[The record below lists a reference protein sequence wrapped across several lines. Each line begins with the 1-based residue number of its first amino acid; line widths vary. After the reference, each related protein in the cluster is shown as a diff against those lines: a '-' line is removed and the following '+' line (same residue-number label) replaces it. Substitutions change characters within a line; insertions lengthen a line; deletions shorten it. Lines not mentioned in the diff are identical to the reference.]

1 LASNPIPILLTIFT
15 LVWLLVLG
23 GTIIIFQFIVPLVI
37 FHSFMDGV
45 TKGILVVILVVV
57 WVDLFMLMRNAMEN
71 RQLRPRKIQG

>member
-1 LASNPIPILLTIFT
+1 MASNPIPILLTIFT